1 MNDTSL
7 TDLTAQARNG
17 NWDDNTLANK
27 AVELAEHIL
36 RLSNQGMRWGE
47 KKQAK
52 QMARMMNDP
61 AGKAFTI
68 TMADRIFRPATP
80 GKAAEEFRY
89 LLNGYGIPHYLSK
102 TEQLLMGVAK
112 KASEFFPDLVIPSV
126 KGEIRKQSRTVILPS
141 EDGKLNAHIK
151 RRKKDGIR
159 LNINQ
164 LGEAVLGETEAHHRL
179 QQIVEL
185 LCNPLCNY
193 ISVKL
198 SSVYSQISL
207 LNREETVRQLQDRL
221 RVLFRTAIEHG
232 IPGPD
237 GVKKSKFVNLDM
249 EEYRDLHLTCEAFK
263 RTLMEEEFMNLEAGI
278 VLQAY
283 LPDSWEEQQK
293 LCAWAKDRVEAGG
306 ARIKIRIVKG
316 ANLAMEQAE
325 ASLHGWPQAPYE
337 TKEMTDA
344 NFKRMLHYGCR
355 KEHATY
361 VRLGVASHNIFDLSY
376 TLLLRE
382 KCDVRDDVELEMLEG
397 MANQQARVLIDIAG
411 DLLLYAPVVRK
422 QDFPNAISYLVR
434 RLDENTG
441 EENFL
446 HDVFGMTPGSQEWES
461 QKKRFLKACAS
472 YEKVKYGPNRKQ
484 NRATDAPLSFV
495 PGDDFFNE
503 PDTDWALPHHQDW
516 LLNCI
521 EEEKKTAPTEI
532 PLIING
538 QERTSHLWGVGR
550 NPSDND
556 EEFYKFAYADYDL
569 VEEAVQVAK
578 QAQASWAATSI
589 EERKAILCRTADE
602 LSKMRGQ
609 AIAVMM
615 RDAGKAPFEGDVEV
629 SEAIDFCRYYAE
641 GLTQP
646 GMTDGLKQQPLGTV
660 CITAPW
666 NFPFAIPTGSVAA
679 ALMAGNTVIFKPAP
693 QSVYTS
699 TLIAKAF
706 WDAGVPRNALQ
717 FLPTPPNEIGQ
728 KLVTHPDIPCV
739 MLTGSYATGRK
750 FKSWRPDLLLLAETS
765 GKNAIT
771 ITGTADVD
779 LAVKDLVK
787 SAFGHSGQKCSA
799 ASIAIVEASVYD
811 NPAFLR
817 QLRDAAASL
826 KVGPSTEPDSIVIP
840 VIREPEGNLLRALTE
855 LEPGEEWLLKPERA
869 RDNNN
874 LWTPGI
880 RIGVKPG
887 SWFHR
892 TECFGPVLGI
902 IRAEN
907 LEEAISIQNDSN
919 FGLTGGIHSL
929 DEREIAEWKSKIQ
942 VGNAYINRPIT
953 GAIVRRQS
961 FGGWKNSCMGPG
973 AKTGGPNYLVALG
986 TWEEVKLPQHLSTP
1000 GERISSLV
1008 EKLCRDLPDD
1018 TKRIRAAASSQ
1029 AKWWNEEFGIEHD
1042 PSQVQGEA
1050 NIFRYIPEKSLVIRM
1065 EEDASNSDLALIIL
1079 AAKLTGVATELSMDK
1094 KRSWISAYSDHNVT
1108 VVEESLEAL
1117 QARIPSLALAQSVR
1131 ILRCPDCPIALR
1143 KEAED
1148 AGMTVLD
1155 MPILANGR
1163 LELLHWF
1170 HEQAISETMHRYGNI
1185 VPRPGTM

>member
-7 TDLTAQARNG
+7 TDLTTQAQNG
-17 NWDDNTLANK
+17 TWDDTTLANK

-36 RLSNQGMRWGE
+36 RLSNQGMRWSE
-47 KKQAK
+47 KKQAR

-68 TMADRIFRPATP
+68 TMADRIFRPSAP
-80 GKAAEEFRY
+80 EKAAEEFRY
-89 LLNGYGIPHYLSK
+89 LLDGYGVPHYLSK
-102 TEQLLMGVAK
+102 PEQLAMSIAK
-112 KASEFFPDLVIPSV
+112 KASEFFPGLVIPSV
-126 KGEIRKQSRTVILPS
+126 KGEIRNQSRTVILPS

-207 LNREETVRQLQDRL
+207 LNREETIKQLQDRL

-232 IPGPD
+232 IPGSN
-237 GVKKSKFVNLDM
+237 GHKKPKFVNLDM

-283 LPDSWEEQQK
+283 LPDSWEEQKK
-293 LCAWAKDRVEAGG
+293 LCDWTKERVQAGG

-325 ASLHGWPQAPYE
+325 ASIHGWPQAPYE
-337 TKEMTDA
+337 SKEMTDA
-344 NFKRMLHYGCR
+344 NYKRMLHYGCQ
-355 KEHATY
+355 KEHAQY
-361 VRLGVASHNIFDLSY
+361 VRLGIASHNIFDLSY
-376 TLLLRE
+376 AILLRE
-382 KCDVRDDVELEMLEG
+382 QNGVRESVELEMLEG
-397 MANQQARVLIDIAG
+397 MANQQARILINIAG

-446 HDVFGMTPGSQEWES
+446 HDVFGMTPGSQEWEN

-484 NRATDAPLSFV
+484 NRALDAPLPFA

-516 LLNCI
+516 LLHWL
-521 EEEKKTAPTEI
+521 EEEKKTAPSEI
-532 PLIING
+532 PLVIDG
-538 QERTSHLWGVGR
+538 QECTSHLWGVGR
-550 NPSDND
+550 NPSDADN
-556 EEFYKFAYADYDL
+556 EFYKFAYADYDL
-569 VEEAVQVAK
+569 VEKAVTVA
-578 QAQASWAATSI
+578 QNAQASWASTPV
-589 EERKAILCRTADE
+589 EERQAILCRTAE
-602 LSKMRGQ
+602 EISNMRGL
-609 AIAVMM
+609 AIAAMT

-646 GMTDGLKQQPLGTV
+646 GMTDGLTQKPLGTV

-693 QSVYTS
+693 QSVYTAF
-699 TLIAKAF
+699 LIAQAF
-706 WDAGVPRNALQ
+706 WKAGVPKNVLQ
-717 FLPTPPNEIGQ
+717 FVPAPPNEIGQ
-728 KLVTHPDIPCV
+728 KLVTHPDISCV

-750 FKSWRPDLLLLAETS
+750 FKTWRPDLHLLAETS
-765 GKNAIT
+765 GKNAII
-771 ITGTADVD
+771 ITATADLD

-799 ASIAIVEASVYD
+799 ASLAIIEASVYD

-840 VIREPEGNLLRALTE
+840 VIREPEGHLLRALTE
-855 LEPGEEWLLKPERA
+855 LEPGEEWLLKPERV
-869 RDNNN
+869 RDNPN

-892 TECFGPVLGI
+892 TECFGPVLGL
-902 IRAEN
+902 IRAES
-907 LEEAISIQNDSN
+907 LEEAILIQNDSN

-942 VGNAYINRPIT
+942 VGNSYINRPIT

-986 TWEEVKLPQHLSTP
+986 TWEENELPQHLSTP
-1000 GERISSLV
+1000 GERIANLV

-1018 TKRIRAAASSQ
+1018 AKRIRAAAGSQ

-1042 PSQVQGEA
+1042 PSKIQGED
-1050 NIFRYIPEKSLVIRM
+1050 NIFRYIPEKSLVVRM
-1065 EEDASNSDLALIIL
+1065 KEDATNCDIALLIL
-1079 AAKLTGVATELSMDK
+1079 AAKLTGVATELSMDQ
-1094 KRSWISAYSDHNVT
+1094 KRSWISGYGDHNVT
-1108 VVEESLEAL
+1108 VIEESEETLRS
-1117 QARIPSLALAQSVR
+1117 RIPAIAKNTR
-1131 ILRCPDCPIALR
+1131 ILRSPACPVALR
-1143 KEAED
+1143 KAAED

-1155 MPILANGR
+1155 MPVLANGR
-1163 LELLHWF
+1163 LELLNWF
-1170 HEQAISETMHRYGNI
+1170 HEQAISETIHRYGNI
-1185 VPRPGTM
+1185 VPRPGTL